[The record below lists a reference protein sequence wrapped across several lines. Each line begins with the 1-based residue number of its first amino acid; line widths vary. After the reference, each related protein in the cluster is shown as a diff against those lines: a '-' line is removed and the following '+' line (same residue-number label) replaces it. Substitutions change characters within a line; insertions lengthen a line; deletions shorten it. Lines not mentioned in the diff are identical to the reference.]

1 MLMARYLL
9 SFIGCYRLVSYCLVT
24 LLPFSN
30 VSQKW
35 EYCKSLCDNDLQD
48 ALRAG
53 TEVAYSLM
61 DELRG
66 ILG

>member
-1 MLMARYLL
+1 MARFLL
-9 SFIGCYRLVSYCLVT
+9 SLLGCYHTVSYRMVT
-24 LLPFSN
+24 VLRYGN

-53 TEVAYSLM
+53 TEVAYSIK
-61 DELRG
+61 G
-66 ILG
+66 WS